1 MKFPIPTL
9 KLISS
14 SQFIMAAVMLL
25 LLPLLA
31 ALQYRWLGQLSVSE
45 REQQK
50 AHLRTLAAR
59 FGQDFDQEL
68 TRTYV
73 SFLPF
78 GEAEGADWLGAYTAN
93 YDRWSKSASYP
104 GMVENVYVL
113 LADEKHQLQPHRLNH
128 DTHLFEAGDWPPEM
142 TALRNQLQ
150 ELAQREAQMQN
161 SPPPGPPPT
170 DSRLQDGPG
179 AGSPSSGRPEN
190 FRRLLSPFSEEPAAL
205 VIPMLEPGRVRNDM
219 SITPPRVAGF
229 AIVELDLRYIQ
240 QEMLPAL
247 AKRHFVA
254 EDGSRYDLAIV
265 SQGNQRIVYNSSTVS
280 GSSSS
285 PAALANADAAAPLF
299 NLRVEELR
307 DLMRNRWRRA
317 DMRDGRGDVREGR
330 NRLRRAISA
339 PPVFGPREWMEREQP
354 SLWQI
359 HIRHRAGSLEAAL
372 TTVRRRNLL
381 ISFSILALLAASVT
395 LMMLSSRRAH
405 RLAQQQMDFVAG
417 ISHELRT
424 PLAVIES
431 AAFNLDKGVVKDP
444 GQIKNYGTLIRKE
457 TGRLTEMIEQVL
469 EFAGVQSG
477 RQRYDLLPVSVNG
490 VIEDVLAASHPLLVE
505 GEFEVETNITPD
517 LPVVMADA
525 QAVARA
531 IQNLLNNAMKYSGES
546 RWIGLSAETVLL
558 GNEQFVQ
565 IAVRDLGLGIPDE
578 EMPHIF
584 EPFYRGGEAR
594 SAQIRGNG
602 LGLSLVKNIIEAHGG
617 QVQARSKPGA
627 GSSFLLRLPVMNRM
641 SDLKSTAEIELQ
653 AGLPDAKI

>member
-1 MKFPIPTL
+1 
-9 KLISS
+9 
-14 SQFIMAAVMLL
+14 MAAVMLL

-205 VIPMLEPGRVRNDM
+205 VIPMLEPGRIRNDM
-219 SITPPRVAGF
+219 SFTPPRVAGF

-265 SQGNQRIVYNSSTVS
+265 SQGNQRIVYNSSAVS

-307 DLMRNRWRRA
+307 DLMRNRWR
-317 DMRDGRGDVREGR
+317 RGDVREGR

-444 GQIKNYGTLIRKE
+444 RQIKNYGTLIRKE

-477 RQRYDLLPVSVNG
+477 RQRYDVLPVGLNG
-490 VIEDVLAASHPLLVE
+490 VIDEVLAASQPLLAE
-505 GEFEVETNITPD
+505 GEFEVETSIAPD
-517 LPVVMADA
+517 LPVVMVDA
-525 QAVARA
+525 PAIARA
-531 IQNLLNNAMKYSGES
+531 IQNLLHNAMKYSGDS
-546 RWIGLSAETVLL
+546 RWIGLSAETIST
-558 GNEQFVQ
+558 GRGPFVQ
-565 IAVRDLGLGIPDE
+565 ITLKDHGLGIPE
-578 EMPHIF
+578 EELPHIF
-584 EPFYRGGEAR
+584 EPFYRGSEAR

-617 QVQARSKPGA
+617 QIYAKSKPGA
-627 GSSFLLRLPVMNRM
+627 GSSFVFRLPVMNQPG
-641 SDLKSTAEIELQ
+641 DLKATAEIELQ
-653 AGLPDAKI
+653 AGLSGMRR

>member
-1 MKFPIPTL
+1 MKLQNPFL

-14 SQFIMAAVMLL
+14 SQFIVAAVMLL

-45 REQQK
+45 REQRK
-50 AHLRTLAAR
+50 AHLRTLAAS
-59 FGQDFDQEL
+59 FSQDFDREL

-78 GEAEGADWLGAYTAN
+78 GEAEGTDWLDAYAAN
-93 YDRWSKSASYP
+93 YDRWSKSATYS
-104 GMVENVYVL
+104 GMVGNVFVT
-113 LADEKHQLQPHRLNH
+113 LADEQQQLHLHRLNH
-128 DTHLFEAGDWPPEM
+128 ETRLFENGSWPAEM
-142 TALRNQLQ
+142 MALRNQLQ
-150 ELAQREAQMQN
+150 ELTRWEAQMQN
-161 SPPPGPPPT
+161 SPPPGSPPP
-170 DSRLQDGPG
+170 D
-179 AGSPSSGRPEN
+179 RPEN
-190 FRRLLSPFSEEPAAL
+190 FRRILSPFSEEPAAL
-205 VIPMLEPGRVRNDM
+205 VIPILEPGRVRSDM
-219 SITPPRVAGF
+219 SFTPPRVAGF
-229 AIVELDLRYIQ
+229 AIAKLDLRYIQ

-247 AKRHFVA
+247 IKRHFVA
-254 EDGSRYDLAIV
+254 EDGSSYDLTIV
-265 SQGNQRIVYNSSTVS
+265 SQGNQKIIYNS
-280 GSSSS
+280 GAMFGLASSS
-285 PAALANADAAAPLF
+285 PSAMANADADAPLF

-307 DLMRNRWRRA
+307 DLMRNRWRRGE
-317 DMRDGRGDVREGR
+317 MRQGGGRP
-330 NRLRRAISA
+330 RRAGSA

-354 SLWQI
+354 SQWQMY
-359 HIRHRAGSLEAAL
+359 IRHRAGSLEVAV
-372 TTVRRRNLL
+372 TSVRRRNLL
-381 ISFSILALLAASVT
+381 ISFSILALLAASVA

-431 AAFNLDKGVVKDP
+431 AAFNLDKGVVKDL

-457 TGRLTEMIEQVL
+457 TRRLTDMIEQVL

-477 RQRYDLLPVSVNG
+477 RQRYDLLPVSLNG
-490 VIEDVLAASHPLLVE
+490 VIEDVLAASQPLLVE
-505 GEFEVETNITPD
+505 GEFEVEANIASD

-546 RWIGLSAETVLL
+546 RWIGLSAETVLQ
-558 GNEQFVQ
+558 GNGQFVQ
-565 IAVRDLGLGIPDE
+565 ITIKDHGLGIPDE
-578 EMPHIF
+578 ELPHIF

-617 QVQARSKPGA
+617 QIQAKSKPGE
-627 GSSFLLRLPVMNRM
+627 GSSFLLRLPVMTRVN
-641 SDLKSTAEIELQ
+641 DLKSTAEIELQ
-653 AGLPDAKI
+653 AGLPEAKV